1 MNFTYTITWPNPHDA
16 EAPHQFYNA
25 LRAGV
30 VRNNSQPGGARFP
43 FDCPYEVGLA
53 RSLEEPPGWMVAILA
68 VQVADARDAQGADT
82 VPLLVAWIDQCRPGG
97 LPGEA
102 SLTSA
107 PANHIKL
114 ASELGAGYKVVDSFG
129 TFAGEPTLKDLERE
143 APTPPAETPPPQKI
157 TIPADPAA
165 KVTPIPPAPQ
175 PQPPPKPIS
184 KPAPRPTAQASPA
197 AGIPGEVTCLRVG
210 LIAGGALLG
219 LAGLALA
226 AVLALAQSS
235 PGASSGPGELV
246 LALLCCP
253 LPALVLGAGLIVLG
267 AILPKLLKR

>member
-1 MNFTYTITWPNPHDA
+1 MMNFCYTITWPDPRD
-16 EAPHQFYNA
+16 PQSPRQFYST

-30 VRNNSQPGGARFP
+30 ARNNSQPGGARFP
-43 FDCPYEVGLA
+43 FDGPYEVGLA
-53 RSLEEPPGWMVAILA
+53 RSLDGLPAWSVVVLA

-82 VPLLVAWIDQCRPGG
+82 VPLLAAWIEQCHPGG

-107 PANHIKL
+107 QASHIKL
-114 ASELGAGYKVVDSFG
+114 ASELGASCEVVDSFG
-129 TFAGEPTLKDLERE
+129 TFAGEPTLEDLARE
-143 APTPPAETPPPQKI
+143 APATPVELPLPQKI
-157 TIPADPAA
+157 VLPADPAA
-165 KVTPIPPAPQ
+165 KVTPAPQ
-175 PQPPPKPIS
+175 SQPPLKPAQKPI
-184 KPAPRPTAQASPA
+184 PRPTAQASS
-197 AGIPGEVTCLRVG
+197 AGNVPGEVTACLRVG
-210 LIAGGALLG
+210 LVAGGGLLG

-226 AVLALAQSS
+226 VVLALAQSS
-235 PGASSGPGELV
+235 STASSGPGEII